1 MAALTSLSEFILFLV
16 LLSHQFYPLAANA
29 VLQTG
34 MTLSDRKDINGHL
47 HIDNFSLEKA
57 AAAAAAS
64 GGSAAAATSS
74 GCFSSDSLLTFDNG
88 DTKLITHLQPGDQLL
103 TSHHTTTAS
112 TRMIMMLHQHRS
124 APSKCP
130 HLSINL
136 APHISPFH
144 STLSHTHHSVWP
156 QPQSH
161 LAASPPH
168 RPTRRADLR
177 PSQRCACG

>member
-1 MAALTSLSEFILFLV
+1 MATKAIHLTYVLFLV
-16 LLSHQFYPLAANA
+16 QTLHHLPASASPTVSDNLQRGMLS
-29 VLQTG
+29 
-34 MTLSDRKDINGHL
+34 GHL
-47 HIDNFSLEKA
+47 MQPLLFGNNCFLEKA
-57 AAAAAAS
+57 AAAAAA
-64 GGSAAAATSS
+64 GGGAAAAATSS
-74 GCFSSDSLLTFDNG
+74 CFSSDSLLTFANG
-88 DTKLITHLQPGDQLL
+88 DTKLITHLQPGDQLI
-103 TSHHTTTAS
+103 TSHHATTTS

-136 APHISPFH
+136 APHISPSH
-144 STLSHTHHSVWP
+144 SALSHTHHSVWP